1 MSKTTNRPDATA
13 DTTADALEEGRP
25 KVMTLKSLDQ
35 VRILADSLRV
45 RILEGYGQEARTTK
59 QLAKILGEKPSK
71 LYHHVEALEKVGLIR
86 LEHTRQNRGTI
97 EKYFRPVAETFRA
110 DASLFS
116 SQSPEEPISPM
127 EEVVTASLESAGDEL
142 RALFRSGE
150 GGRLESEGLFSRFR
164 LRGSAEEIETLR
176 DGLETWLQ
184 EILEPREETGD
195 ETQAAGAGSWGCVI
209 AFYPVP
215 EPPRGSEKDPESA

>member
-1 MSKTTNRPDATA
+1 MNKTTNQPDATA
-13 DTTADALEEGRP
+13 DVPTGDRP

-35 VRILADSLRV
+35 VRVLADSLRV

-116 SQSPEEPISPM
+116 SPEPTEPLSPM

-142 RALFRSGE
+142 RALFRSG
-150 GGRLESEGLFSRFR
+150 GGERLESEGVFSRIR
-164 LRGSAEEIETLR
+164 LRGSAEEIKTLR
-176 DGLETWLQ
+176 DGLEAWLHG
-184 EILEPREETGD
+184 IVEPREETGD
-195 ETQAAGAGSWGCVI
+195 EAQGEAGSWGCVI
-209 AFYPVP
+209 AFYPVADPPGDSEEEP
-215 EPPRGSEKDPESA
+215 EDT